1 MIRLHRLVACLA
13 LGIVTLAVILG
24 PMTMAARPAAAA
36 TPPPAV
42 SGGARIDEPRAS
54 SVVRGTVKIMGTASL
69 PTFAKYQMYIQ
80 RPGSNA
86 FEWKFERNQA
96 VVNGLLW
103 EWNTNP
109 RDYPDGNYVIRM
121 WVVKADGNYD
131 EVTVAVRVDNAT
143 TPTPIPATPTP
154 AAAATTPTPAVSP
167 TPIVVSTPVVIGVQA
182 TATAVPSR
190 VAATATPLFGIDIA
204 KVVDPA
210 PWVRAFTTGMVLAA
224 AGIAFIFALFI
235 ARALLSWRP

>member
-1 MIRLHRLVACLA
+1 MIRFHRLLA
-13 LGIVTLAVILG
+13 GLVLAVTLAIVLG
-24 PMTMAARPAAAA
+24 PMTIAVRHAAAA

-54 SVVRGTVKIMGTASL
+54 AVVRGTVKIMGTASL
-69 PTFAKYQMYIQ
+69 PSFAKYQMYIQ

-86 FEWKFERNQA
+86 FEWKFERNTA

-109 RDYPDGNYVIRM
+109 RDYPDGNYVLRM
-121 WVVKADGNYD
+121 WVVKGDGNYD
-131 EVTVAVRVDNAT
+131 EVTVAVRVDNST
-143 TPTPIPATPTP
+143 IPTPTATAT
-154 AAAATTPTPAVSP
+154 AATATATSPTPAVSP
-167 TPIVVSTPVVIGVQA
+167 TAIVVSTPVVIGVQP
-182 TATAVPSR
+182 TATVAPAR
-190 VAATATPLFGIDIA
+190 PAATATPLFGIDIA
-204 KVVDPA
+204 KIVDPA